1 MPERGGAFDEP
12 PAEALVELLVPP
24 LARVEQEARAVVA
37 ARECPQKLAHIAPA
51 TGRDLHRSAGVDP
64 DNEAI
69 AHPVRRGYSAMRLG
83 LNLVYLVPGHTGGM
97 ETYARE
103 LIRSLHEVAPQ
114 IEKTA
119 FISREGAAAADA
131 PWLELCRPV
140 TVPVNSSSRIGWG
153 RGEQVHLPRLARESG
168 GALVHSLATTGPG
181 WGAVRRIV
189 TVHDLIYKVH
199 PEAHFGLLSLGMHVL
214 VPLSVKRATRAIAVS
229 QSTADDLVEHLK
241 LARARIDVVPNGVGT
256 PPAGVALPEADLRAK
271 LGLGERPFMLCTSAK
286 RPHKNLPRLLEAL
299 ARIPAERRP
308 AAVLTG
314 YPTQHER
321 ELDDLAQTLS
331 IAADIRILGWVE
343 QDELEGLY
351 ATATCLVFP
360 SLYEG
365 FGLPVLEAMAR
376 GLPVACSDRSSLP
389 EVAGGAALLFDPED
403 VGAIAAAI
411 ERLLRDPAERER
423 LAERGRAQAARF
435 TWEACAHATVA
446 AYERALA

>member
-1 MPERGGAFDEP
+1 
-12 PAEALVELLVPP
+12 
-24 LARVEQEARAVVA
+24 
-37 ARECPQKLAHIAPA
+37 
-51 TGRDLHRSAGVDP
+51 
-64 DNEAI
+64 
-69 AHPVRRGYSAMRLG
+69 MRLG

-103 LIRSLHEVAPQ
+103 LIRSLHDVAPQ

-119 FISREGAAAADA
+119 FLSREGAAAAGA

-140 TVPVNSSSRIGWG
+140 TVPVNSASRVGWV
-153 RGEQVHLPRLARESG
+153 RGEQVDLPRLARSAGVE
-168 GALVHSLATTGPG
+168 LLHSLATTGPG
-181 WGAVRRIV
+181 WGEFRRIV

-199 PEAHFGLLSLGMHVL
+199 PEAHFGLLSLGMRVL
-214 VPLSVKRATRAIAVS
+214 VPLSVTRATRTIAVS

-241 LARARIDVVPNGVGT
+241 LARERIDVVPNGVGT
-256 PPAGVALPEADLRAK
+256 PPTGVALPEPELRAK
-271 LGLGERPFMLCTSAK
+271 LELGERPFVLCTSAK

-299 ARIPAERRP
+299 ARLPADRRP

-321 ELDDLAQTLS
+321 ELAELARTLGIADLV
-331 IAADIRILGWVE
+331 RILGWVK

-351 ATATCLVFP
+351 AAATCLVFP

-389 EVAGGAALLFDPED
+389 EIAGDAALLFDPED

-411 ERLLRDPAERER
+411 QRLLTEPDLRAR

-435 TWEACAHATVA
+435 TWKACAQATVA
-446 AYERALA
+446 SYERALS